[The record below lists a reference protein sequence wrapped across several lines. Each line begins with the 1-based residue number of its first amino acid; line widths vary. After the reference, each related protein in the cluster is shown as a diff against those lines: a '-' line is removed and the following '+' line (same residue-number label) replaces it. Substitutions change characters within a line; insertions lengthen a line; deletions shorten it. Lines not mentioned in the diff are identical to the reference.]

1 MYGPSSARAIHRYGS
16 PFIIMPAG
24 DAESTINQRGEKL
37 LQGKA
42 AKHNHKDT
50 FVVIIIQSLLIRYV
64 FNEPRQNK

>member
-1 MYGPSSARAIHRYGS
+1 
-16 PFIIMPAG
+16 MPAG
-24 DAESTINQRGEKL
+24 DAESTINQTGEKL

-64 FNEPRQNK
+64 FNEPRQNKQYQKTSATVERIYYH